1 MKASKREANF
11 FLWPCCDKINAF
23 ERWKLARKVAEP
35 TIRSCSEKLMRKHKT
50 ILSCAS
56 INSRFRKKIV
66 NWILDITS
74 ECISTFIP
82 IKGTPNTAP
91 SEDHLILSQCPSFIC
106 QNIFNLPQV
115 FTNCCAENY
124 CEKVDLAKEKGQ
136 LFICLSIEICKITY
150 FAAWAGVLFSR
161 SYISSSQS
169 MNFAY
174 RLLTKSKE
182 TYKTWKTYMWAVRA
196 SYGMSK
202 N

>member
-1 MKASKREANF
+1 MLSAFWYQKRKWLAWLTDLEENLARTMKVSKREANF
-11 FLWPCCDKINAF
+11 FIYFLRPCCDKINAF

-35 TIRSCSEKLMRKHKT
+35 TIWSCSEKLMRKHKT
-50 ILSCAS
+50 ILACAS

-124 CEKVDLAKEKGQ
+124 CEMVDLAKEKDN
-136 LFICLSIEICKITY
+136 CPS
-150 FAAWAGVLFSR
+150 
-161 SYISSSQS
+161 
-169 MNFAY
+169 AY
-174 RLLTKSKE
+174 Q
-182 TYKTWKTYMWAVRA
+182 
-196 SYGMSK
+196 
-202 N
+202 